1 MRKLFEPFACLNSIF
16 DITPGMLKEN
26 GIYGL
31 ILDIDNTLVATHVKE
46 AGEKVGKYIKDLK
59 DNGIIPVIVSNARK
73 HRVEEF
79 CKSLEVDYI
88 YKAHKPLGGGFNKAM
103 EIMGLSKDKVAI
115 IGDQLFTDILGGNLN
130 GIRTILIKPIDPDEP
145 FFIRFKR
152 IFERPFLKKKIYKD
166 KL

>member
-31 ILDIDNTLVATHVKE
+31 ILDIDNTLVATNVRE
-46 AGEKVGKYIKDLK
+46 AGERVGRFIKNLK
-59 DNGIIPVIVSNARK
+59 DNGIMPVIVSNARK

-79 CKSLEVDYI
+79 CRPLNVDYI
-88 YKAHKPLGGGFNKAM
+88 YKAHKPLRGGFKKAI
-103 EIMGLSKDKVAI
+103 EIMGLDKDQVAI
-115 IGDQLFTDILGGNLN
+115 IGDQLFTDVLGGNLN

-145 FFIRFKR
+145 LFIRLKR
-152 IFERPFLKKKIYKD
+152 VFERPFLRKKIYKD
-166 KL
+166 KI